1 MHFRGRNFREQ
12 KLSQISRILA
22 KFLKVNVAKY
32 FKDIDLRKFMN
43 AKNSFFLEFV
53 KVNVREKKLKTKILI
68 LFIYSKRQIWLN

>member
-53 KVNVREKKLKTKILI
+53 KVNVREKKLKTKIII